1 MLVPTGHAHRSA
13 NRLLTSLRAVGLFLA
28 APFLL
33 VLVFGASISVLVDFT
48 FFRLRSAI
56 TGEPHPKGVWEF

>member
-1 MLVPTGHAHRSA
+1 MLVPTGHAHLSKS
-13 NRLLTSLRAVGLFLA
+13 RLLTSLRTVGLLLA

-33 VLVFGASISVLVDFT
+33 VLVIGASISVLVDCT

-56 TGEPHPKGVWEF
+56 TGEPRPKGVWEF